1 MLGHVEYYTK
11 AHLLVVFRHDIH
23 FQSQLV
29 ICQKNFLRSLILT
42 RMDTT
47 TGLLRRL
54 RYVAP
59 LVSVVSF
66 ISLTR
71 LHTFGNGFSIEEDT
85 MVTGRTAPFIHR
97 HDLIPPIDHM
107 ELAFSR
113 YGLPVRE
120 INSSVCM
127 MHVATIEAKR
137 EDARDSLVY
146 VFLYDGSRD
155 QGSTA
160 SAGLSVGISL
170 GKVLPKMTW
179 LSKDITLVFAPKSA
193 WGTDE
198 CDSLLISSL
207 SGIDTADH
215 LARKLT
221 RGAVVVDLTTMDLH
235 NGLELVVEGA
245 GGTLTNQDFS
255 NVLLESAQELG
266 IPVHVK
272 SVYQSILFTGMN
284 VGARYLHARF
294 HALGIPSF
302 TLRSAPV
309 NPQGGIHILEVAQ
322 LVGKHI
328 RAASGL
334 HHQLHHSTNWYF
346 YSGPTQD
353 VSLGVFLPL
362 LLGIISPLFLSILDP
377 DENNEPTSVAVGML
391 GLTLSAPLLS
401 VMISHCISTVADKSG
416 FSGMSRVSII
426 IAIYVFAALGHL
438 RVLYWFRRYWE
449 TLVSE
454 NKFRGTL
461 YYIRAP
467 EYPSF

>member
-1 MLGHVEYYTK
+1 MLGYVDDYKK
-11 AHLLVVFRHDIH
+11 AHFLVVFRQALQFQTQLIICEQH
-23 FQSQLV
+23 FLP
-29 ICQKNFLRSLILT
+29 SLILAT
-42 RMDTT
+42 MDTT
-47 TGLLRRL
+47 TGLLRKL

-59 LVSVVSF
+59 LVSVVSL

-85 MVTGRTAPFIHR
+85 MITGRTAPFIHR

-113 YGLPVRE
+113 YGLPVLE
-120 INSSVCM
+120 INSSVCTL
-127 MHVATIEAKR
+127 HVAMIEAKR
-137 EDARDSLVY
+137 EDARESLVY
-146 VFLYDGSRD
+146 VFLYDGNGD
-155 QGSTA
+155 QGYTA
-160 SAGLSVGISL
+160 SAGISVGISL

-179 LSKDITLVFAPKSA
+179 LSKDIALVFAPKSA
-193 WGTDE
+193 WGTDD
-198 CDSLLISSL
+198 CDTLLISSL
-207 SGIDTADH
+207 FGIDTRDH
-215 LARKLT
+215 LVRKLT
-221 RGAVVVDLTTMDLH
+221 RGAVVVDLTAMHLH

-272 SVYQSILFTGMN
+272 SVYQSIFFTGMN

-302 TLRSAPV
+302 TLRSAPE

-353 VSLGVFLPL
+353 ISLGVFLPL

-377 DENNEPTSVAVGML
+377 DENNEPTGVAVGML

-401 VMISHCISTVADKSG
+401 VVIAHCISSVTDKSG
-416 FSGMSRVSII
+416 LSGMSRASII
-426 IAIYVFAALGHL
+426 IAMYVIAALGHF
-438 RVLYWFRRYWE
+438 RVVHWFRRYWE
-449 TLVSE
+449 TLVA
-454 NKFRGTL
+454 KATFRGTWHH
-461 YYIRAP
+461 IRTP
-467 EYPSF
+467 EYLSF